1 MTDGKTQFDPRAY
14 MKSRRPYLFSDSGEQ
29 ETSPVSKDQFE
40 YHLETLTNRQEET
53 LFERFGRDLIKKEIS
68 PNLIPHTGPT
78 GGGDGKTDSE
88 TYQVSE
94 EIAALWWIGDPKR
107 SSNERFAFC
116 FSAMKDWKPKFKKDI
131 ESVAST
137 GREFTVIYF
146 MTNQFVPSRERAKL
160 QDEYSKAHKRDIR
173 ILDRTWILDSVF
185 DHRHWDIVTK
195 HFDIAKAVVQV
206 DGPQDAQ
213 RKLDLEVLE
222 KKLADAQFQG
232 IEFAEDCLD
241 AAVLAR
247 TINLPSYQVY
257 GMFERAERAA
267 EKLGS
272 SVQQFRVVYKRA
284 WTAYFWFNDFSEMS
298 RLYDSAETLILTND
312 SAFLL
317 EDLGNLCQ
325 IGLTVTADSAYAAQR
340 DRWLDRVNRLNDAL
354 NKIAM
359 AAPGTVNALWAQTQL
374 YMSELTLSDDKD
386 VSLAKFCQQVQNLLP
401 EVSRHA
407 DYPVQVLHR
416 LADELGEYV
425 VDNEAFDALFE
436 ALILVEETRT
446 SEASQGRSRLKRGA
460 QFLQRGRWYQ
470 AIDQLAKAQAL
481 LAKEEHHD
489 SYVCAIFLTG
499 LAYQDAGL
507 LWAARANMAVAISI
521 AMQNKLKFGHVVP
534 PQVVR
539 MLQELASIE
548 LQLGRIVCAL
558 QVLEMSLMISSQ
570 MQLTDSF
577 MQTYQHIDFV
587 MARLIIETP
596 LKTLNQ
602 LSKMPDVLASFLGL
616 SSSTLLFCLG
626 YEKEAAE
633 ALDVADFDSIAAD
646 IVTETNEN
654 LDREFLPQWYVSD
667 VHVLE
672 SKILG
677 CTIELTTK
685 ELPGILVGESLLAFI
700 EDFLAT
706 AVMLKRCM
714 ATVAK
719 VRVRVERKADSGFDV
734 HEEEDEAGEITVVIS
749 YSFDDIRVFANPL
762 TYSKQLFS
770 AAIPITTQMGLTL
783 DEKSLIA
790 LFEEHEV
797 MTRSQFGASSFTSV
811 LKLFGQT
818 PKYFPHQWTEEI
830 EGTIRSYNSKRSET
844 WQHSTSTSRP
854 RRREIDDSM
863 PSKSEKITDIETLQ
877 HTELFVQSPI
887 NLPLWKKAHWDGT
900 AFGTIE
906 DDWSRVEFW
915 LTFKDI
921 NAGRKLFKGWRNQ
934 VGDADREEWLGISI
948 VTGIDKEHPAWYKVV
963 ISINEDYIEK
973 LGRSKGLMLLSPTE
987 LTMNPQNS
995 ANLDRFLN
1003 AFKHS
1008 GWYDLGPAKAIPGV
1022 GLKTQDD
1029 LIIRKKSLEVI
1040 PAWQIPA
1047 SSMLCMSLHGIEN
1060 PVIPSDV
1067 SEPPIKD
1074 ALAKYKSLMT
1084 QEPVFGQK

>member
-1 MTDGKTQFDPRAY
+1 MTDGETHFDPRAY
-14 MKSRRPYLFSDSGEQ
+14 MKARRPYLFSDSGEK
-29 ETSPVSKDQFE
+29 EAAPVTKDQFE

-53 LFERFGRDLIKKEIS
+53 PFERFGRDLIKKEIC
-68 PNLIPHTGPT
+68 PNLMPHTGPT

-94 EIAALWWIGDPKR
+94 EIAALWWVGDPKR
-107 SSNERFAFC
+107 SSNERLAFC
-116 FSAMKDWKPKFKKDI
+116 FSAKKDWKPKFKKDV
-131 ESVAST
+131 ESAVST

-146 MTNQFVPSRERAKL
+146 MTNQYVPSRERAEL

-173 ILDRTWILDSVF
+173 ILDRTWILESVF
-185 DHRHWDIVTK
+185 DHRHWDVVTK
-195 HFDIAKAVVQV
+195 HFDIGKTVVQG

-213 RKLDLEVLE
+213 RKLDLEALE
-222 KKLADAQFQG
+222 KKLADAQLQG

-241 AAVLAR
+241 AALLAR
-247 TINLPSYQVY
+247 TMDLPTYQVY

-284 WTAYFWFNDFSEMS
+284 WTGYFWFNDFSELS
-298 RLYDSAETLILTND
+298 RLYEKAEELILTND

-325 IGLTVTADSAYAAQR
+325 IGLTVTRDPSSAGQR
-340 DRWLDRVNRLNDAL
+340 KLWLERAERLNEAL
-354 NKIAM
+354 RKLTVS
-359 AAPGTVNALWAQTQL
+359 APGTVNSLWAQTQL
-374 YMSELTLSDDKD
+374 YMSELTLSEDKD
-386 VSLAKFCQQVQNLLP
+386 VSITKFSEQVQKLLP

-407 DYPVQVLHR
+407 DYPVQVLHK
-416 LADELGEYV
+416 LADEFGEYI

-446 SEASQGRSRLKRGA
+446 SEASRGRSRLTRGA
-460 QFLQRGRWYQ
+460 QFLQHGKWYQ

-521 AMQNKLKFGHVVP
+521 SMQNKLKFGHLVP
-534 PQVVR
+534 SRVVR
-539 MLQELASIE
+539 MLQELASVE
-548 LQLGRIVCAL
+548 LALGRIVCAL

-577 MQTYQHIDFV
+577 MQTYQFIDFV

-602 LSKMPDVLASFLGL
+602 LSKMPDVLASYLGL
-616 SSSTLLFCLG
+616 SSSMLLFCLG
-626 YEKEAAE
+626 YEKEAVE
-633 ALDVADFDSIAAD
+633 AIGVEDFGSIATG
-646 IVTETNEN
+646 IVKETNEN
-654 LDREFLPQWYVSD
+654 LDQDFLPQWYVSD
-667 VHVLE
+667 VHVLR

-677 CTIELTTK
+677 CTVELTTK
-685 ELPGILVGESLLAFI
+685 ELPGILIGESLLAFI

-714 ATVAK
+714 ATVPK
-719 VRVRVERKADSGFDV
+719 VCVRVDSKPDTGFTV
-734 HEEEDEAGEITVVIS
+734 QQEENEAGEITVVIS
-749 YSFDDIRVFANPL
+749 YSFDDIRKFANPP
-762 TYSKQLFS
+762 TYSKRLFE
-770 AAIPITTQMGLTL
+770 AVIPITTQMGLTL
-783 DEKSLIA
+783 DEQSLVA

-797 MTRSQFGASSFTSV
+797 MTRSQFGASSFTSI
-811 LKLFGQT
+811 LKLFGET
-818 PKYFPHQWTEEI
+818 PRYFPHHWTDNI
-830 EGTIRSYNSKRSET
+830 GGNVRIYDMKRTET
-844 WQHSTSTSRP
+844 WQRSTSVSQ
-854 RRREIDDSM
+854 RRQLETQSA
-863 PSKSEKITDIETLQ
+863 SNSEKITDIETLQ
-877 HTELFVQSPI
+877 HTELSVQSPI
-887 NLPLWKKAHWDGT
+887 NLPLWKKARWDGT
-900 AFGTIE
+900 AFGTI
-906 DDWSRVEFW
+906 DGDWSRVEFW

-921 NAGRKLFKGWRNQ
+921 DAGRKIFKGWRNQ
-934 VGDADREEWLGISI
+934 VGAIDAEEWLGISI
-948 VTGIDKEHPAWYKVV
+948 ITGIDKEHPTWYKVV

-987 LTMNPQNS
+987 LTMTPQNT

-1008 GWYDLGPAKAIPGV
+1008 GWYDLGPAKGIPGV
-1022 GLKTQDD
+1022 GLDTQND
-1029 LIIRKKSLEVI
+1029 LLIRKKSLEVI

-1047 SSMLCMSLHGIEN
+1047 SSMLCISLRGIEN
-1060 PVIPSDV
+1060 PVIPPDV
-1067 SEPPIKD
+1067 SEPPIKG
-1074 ALAKYKSLMT
+1074 ALEKYKSLS
-1084 QEPVFGQK
+1084 QEPVLGQK